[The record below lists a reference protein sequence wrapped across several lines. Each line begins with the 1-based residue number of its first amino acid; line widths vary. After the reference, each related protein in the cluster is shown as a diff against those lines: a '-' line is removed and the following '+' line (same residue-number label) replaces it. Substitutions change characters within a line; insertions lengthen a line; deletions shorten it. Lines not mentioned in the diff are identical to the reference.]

1 MNKEKYETA
10 EIDVHVFE
18 AEDVI
23 TTSGGYSPEFKPN
36 NPWEMPNE
44 P

>member
-1 MNKEKYETA
+1 MAKEKYVTA

-23 TTSGGYSPEFKPN
+23 TTSGNF
-36 NPWEMPNE
+36 NPDPHEGNPVGG
-44 P
+44 